1 VTIVFLVAL
10 IVGLAVGVRVMLV
23 GVERPRA
30 FGETAPATFRV
41 SPAMLGAF
49 AFVFGATGYVCI
61 RMGIGRAEATVAAGL
76 AAALAAG
83 AAVRLVKNWWSIP
96 VEHDVDDPR
105 YVLQGH
111 IAQVVAPI
119 ARGGEGTVGFS
130 VGETR
135 RVIRARAVDDG
146 ALAEGTEVVIERLED
161 DLAYVEAWSQVEKRL

>member
-10 IVGLAVGVRVMLV
+10 IAGLAVGVRVMLV

-30 FGETAPATFRV
+30 FGETAPPTFRI
-41 SPAMLGAF
+41 SPAMLGAS
-49 AFVFGATGYVCI
+49 AFVFGALGYALL
-61 RMGIGRAEATVAAGL
+61 RLGLGRTEATVAAGL
-76 AAALAAG
+76 AALLTAG
-83 AAVRLVKNWWSIP
+83 ATVRLVKNWWSIP

-111 IAQVVAPI
+111 IAQVVSPI
-119 ARGGEGTVGFS
+119 ARGGEGTVGFT

-135 RVIRARAVDDG
+135 RVVRARAIDEG
-146 ALAEGTEVVIERLED
+146 ALDAGTEVVIERLEN